1 MHALGAHGVCALR
14 VFPEEGPVNALV
26 RHLDRPHVGKQV
38 ERLAHRY
45 VRAFNIRPRVAC
57 LWCRGRALEDDVAL
71 FELLEHVVR
80 DCLIRGHAVFN
91 RQAVNHTEFDPAGLH
106 IVREHVFEHAGG
118 VLCNDRADTVA
129 ATIAND
135 DFIKLVIVANI
146 LIRLDAVRTLI
157 LLAHER
163 LKVCYR

>member
-1 MHALGAHGVCALR
+1 M
-14 VFPEEGPVNALV
+14 
-26 RHLDRPHVGKQV
+26 
-38 ERLAHRY
+38 
-45 VRAFNIRPRVAC
+45 
-57 LWCRGRALEDDVAL
+57 AL

-118 VLCNDRADTVA
+118 FLCNDRADTVA
-129 ATIAND
+129 ATNAND
-135 DFIKLVIVANI
+135 DFIKLVIVDKI